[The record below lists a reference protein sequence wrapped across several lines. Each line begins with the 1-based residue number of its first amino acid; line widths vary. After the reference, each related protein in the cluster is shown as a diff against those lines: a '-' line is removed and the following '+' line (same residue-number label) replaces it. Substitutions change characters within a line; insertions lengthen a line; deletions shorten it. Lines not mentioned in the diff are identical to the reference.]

1 MKKFYILA
9 LCIIFFVS
17 CNASILMNNGEI
29 EKTEKVENNEEKE
42 SSFSKKGPEHIS
54 ATKAYYKDRIVI
66 RWSSVEGA
74 DFYTLE
80 RASSDRIDVD
90 QTLLVWKEMDETV
103 EGTYFVD
110 GENLEK
116 DEFYFY
122 RVQAHTYEGKHSDV
136 SQVALGSILSSP
148 SVISASKGK
157 SSTNI
162 EIEWEQVPFVETYK
176 IYKSLLPNVSGLES
190 EYVATIDASLDTKEL
205 VYSYEIDSEKEKGK
219 ELYFAIV
226 AIGATNEMADISLPR
241 SGYTLVPGAPG
252 TPEVVGITKGDDKD
266 AITISFRKDSDDG
279 VNWIIKRY
287 SLGSSETIVYSG
299 EYGDKLEDPDE
310 NGVLHFVDKNVKSG
324 VEYTYSLTAY
334 NSLGPSAAVTQ
345 VGYLLSP
352 VSNISLLPLV
362 KENGDR
368 GYLLTF
374 KESIGSGDEEREEK
388 FKYTI
393 TRYNKE
399 GVQVDSSVYNEGSI
413 SSLFFPVAKTVT
425 PESEKNELYY
435 VTITVSLGELS
446 LDASSSERIPM
457 MKAPVK
463 SISATKN
470 EKRKDG
476 EVPNSNGVYPV
487 TVTWASDVDEE
498 RTIKRVGS
506 DGSEK
511 EFVVSSGFSLLDT
524 STLPLVTY
532 DYYIDTSDVFG
543 RSLGEIKHTGPSYA
557 SIDETLLL
565 RIMESVSLKPFDNQK
580 YVPDGY
586 KAYWKNS
593 KIATL
598 VSYGNASDL
607 STQMKALDKADDKDH
622 FRGGTITYNA
632 KMEGAGGA
640 IYFTYSSF
648 GENENLWLDGS
659 YEMHVNASGTGSA
672 SSSTDGLDLKGMYEA
687 HISLEKI
694 SVSKKAFVGSYVVKV
709 TYSDGEES
717 YEVGV

>member
-1 MKKFYILA
+1 MKKFYYLSLIL
-9 LCIIFFVS
+9 LLFFTS

-29 EKTEKVENNEEKE
+29 EKPGKIEIYEKKENY
-42 SSFSKKGPEHIS
+42 FSYNGASHIS
-54 ATKAYYKDRIVI
+54 ATKSYYKDKIIV

-80 RASSDRIDVD
+80 KAVSESEDID
-90 QTLLVWKEMDETV
+90 QNFLVWRRISETIEDTCYIDT
-103 EGTYFVD
+103 EG
-110 GENLEK
+110 LESGK
-116 DEFYFY
+116 FYFY
-122 RVQAHTYEGKHSDV
+122 RVTAHTFSGKNGES
-136 SQVALGSILSSP
+136 SKLALGTILASP
-148 SVISASKGK
+148 TDIKPSKGT
-157 SSTNI
+157 SITNI
-162 EIEWEQVPFVETYK
+162 EIEWDQMPYVESYR
-176 IYKSLLPNVSGLES
+176 IYKSSLPFVSGLES
-190 EYVATIDASLDTKEL
+190 EYVTTIVASDESTKM
-205 VYSYEIDSEKEKGK
+205 VYSYEIDLDKEKGK

-226 AIGATNEMADISLPR
+226 GVGATGEKADISLPR
-241 SGYTLVPGAPG
+241 SGYTLVPGAPKP
-252 TPEVVGITKGDDKD
+252 PEIVGITKGDDKK
-266 AITISFRKDSDDG
+266 AITISFYKDKDDE
-279 VNWIIKRY
+279 VDWIIKR
-287 SLGSSETIVYSG
+287 SSIGSSETIVYSG
-299 EYGDKLEDPDE
+299 EYGEKLEADE
-310 NGVLHFVDKNVKSG
+310 NGVIHFVDNSVKSG

-672 SSSTDGLDLKGMYEA
+672 SSSTGGLDLKGMYKA